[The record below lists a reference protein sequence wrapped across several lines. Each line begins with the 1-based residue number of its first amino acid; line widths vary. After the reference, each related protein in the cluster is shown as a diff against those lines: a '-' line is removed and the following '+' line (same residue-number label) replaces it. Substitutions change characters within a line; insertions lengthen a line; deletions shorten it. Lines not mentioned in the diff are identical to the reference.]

1 MSWKILFAVL
11 LVAMLYILYIN
22 DTGARAKVS
31 AVTSQVRGMVMPEPV
46 APTVQAVVAEPEPE
60 QKKEGFCPKLMQR
73 YGFCDAG
80 ESMQNNPA
88 RGSVWDN
95 RLTRGASALGRLG
108 RENLTGGDPA
118 SNTVWQGYMKS
129 SVLPY

>member
-1 MSWKILFAVL
+1 MLWKVLFAFL
-11 LVAMLYILYIN
+11 LIAVLYILYTN

-31 AVTSQVRGMVMPEPV
+31 AVTSQVRGMVV
-46 APTVQAVVAEPEPE
+46 APPAPMPAPVEPEPE

-80 ESMQNNPA
+80 ESMRNNPA

-95 RLTRGASALGRLG
+95 RLTRGASAIGRLG
-108 RENLTGGDPA
+108 RENLIGGDPA